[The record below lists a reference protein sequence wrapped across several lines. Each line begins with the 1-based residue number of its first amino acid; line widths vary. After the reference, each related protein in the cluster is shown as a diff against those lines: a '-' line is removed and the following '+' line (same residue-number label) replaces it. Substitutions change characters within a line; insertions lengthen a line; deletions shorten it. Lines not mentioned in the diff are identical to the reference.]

1 MIVYLGVFQIA
12 LAYLFVTSALRAI
25 PALEASLIL
34 LIEPALNP
42 LWAWVFQGER
52 PGSVGAGWVERSIL
66 GATTVKAMAGC
77 ARGGTVLRGG
87 GWEHDDADRDRCGS
101 EDGAAPLWYLHLR
114 RLATSCRALG
124 VPIPPDL
131 PTPEGGADRV
141 HRLLVSR
148 RGVVAGERPVGS
160 TAPVRLVTSKLVHR
174 PYPHKVV
181 DRERFDRALPTPRRS
196 VADDALLLTVG
207 GQVAE
212 TAIWSVLWWEDG
224 KLCAP
229 PLELGVLPGVA
240 RARLRKWRARIE
252 ERRATPTNFRAASAF
267 VANAVRGVVPVA
279 SLDGKDVPLSAQT
292 EALAARF
299 WP

>member
-1 MIVYLGVFQIA
+1 M
-12 LAYLFVTSALRAI
+12 TT
-25 PALEASLIL
+25 
-34 LIEPALNP
+34 LIE
-42 LWAWVFQGER
+42 
-52 PGSVGAGWVERSIL
+52 
-66 GATTVKAMAGC
+66 TV
-77 ARGGTVLRGG
+77 RLRN
-87 GWEHDDADRDRCGS
+87 
-101 EDGAAPLWYLHLR
+101 GAAPLWYLHLR

-124 VPIPPDL
+124 VPIPPNL

-160 TAPVRLVTSKLVHR
+160 TAPVRLITSKLVHR

-181 DRERFDRALPTPRRS
+181 DRERFDRALAEAKEAG
-196 VADDALLLTVG
+196 ADDALLLTVG

-229 PLELGVLPGVA
+229 PLEFGVLPGVA
-240 RARLRKWRARIE
+240 RARLAELAGTIE
-252 ERRATPTNFRAASAF
+252 ERRAAPDQLPEAAAF
-267 VANAVRGVVPVA
+267 VANSVRGVVPMA
-279 SLDGKDVPLSAQT
+279 SLDGNAVAMSPQT